1 MQDGLK
7 KIVEKQL
14 KQRIK
19 QERKVELE
27 TQGLKGKKI

>member
-1 MQDGLK
+1 M

-14 KQRIK
+14 KQTIK

-27 TQGLKGKKI
+27 TQGLTGKNI